1 MEHPD
6 IQQLDF
12 GFGLEPKKPSP
23 KPTNQSFKKASSDA
37 VFDIM
42 DVLTSPIMVYPSAW
56 QDMVPKHLLDNIA
69 TARMMTWVRKEHMAS
84 LTEVVAYMMPR
95 TFEAPLP
102 SEWVNIY
109 TWCGLQF
116 AKTLEKTGRILA
128 MEEIAPQQLSKYEKV
143 LLQKLRVWIYEKRRQ
158 ALRDKLKTTK
168 RSETKPTKN
177 NQSSLF

>member
-1 MEHPD
+1 
-6 IQQLDF
+6 
-12 GFGLEPKKPSP
+12 
-23 KPTNQSFKKASSDA
+23 
-37 VFDIM
+37 
-42 DVLTSPIMVYPSAW
+42 
-56 QDMVPKHLLDNIA
+56 
-69 TARMMTWVRKEHMAS
+69 MAS